1 MEDKMPDDDILNPE
15 PSYTFIGTS
24 PTAELLEIARI
35 HHKEA
40 KQLQESALASEA
52 ENRPEEAKLLM
63 DIANT
68 RLQTAL
74 DFEKAARG
82 EGGDP
87 IVTDILSDQDD
98 ISKNYVPHESK
109 YTPKLTAAEQD
120 ALAHLAEYT
129 APPPPSPFARAV
141 AWFSGKKH

>member
-1 MEDKMPDDDILNPE
+1 MPDDDFLKPE

-40 KQLQESALASEA
+40 KQLQESAIAAEA

-63 DIANT
+63 DISNS

-87 IVTDILSDQDD
+87 IVTDILSDQED

-109 YTPKLTAAEQD
+109 YAPKLTAAERETLD
-120 ALAHLAEYT
+120 HLAEYI
-129 APPPPSPFARAV
+129 APPPPSRFAKAV